1 VYVVDMADTE
11 RVARAH
17 FEAFDAVRP
26 ASTLVQVGALT
37 PASARVEIEV
47 TAIISD

>member
-1 VYVVDMADTE
+1 MW
-11 RVARAH
+11 RAPTPK
-17 FEAFDAVRP
+17 AFDAVRP
-26 ASTLVQVGALT
+26 ASTLVEARALT